1 MGTLE
6 RGSRQAEQAANS
18 RPVGWLARAGM
29 TARGVVYIL
38 IGLLTLALAQGRST
52 EVDQKGAMKQL
63 LAHPYGKVLLVAMI
77 IGFAG
82 YAFWRLTEAA
92 FGVTG
97 EGMDAGPRIQSL
109 VRGLIYAALAV
120 SGLALLRGSSSSQAG
135 QQREITAR
143 VMQHTGGRWL
153 VGTVGVVIAIVGLAL
168 AWEGLRRRFMRY
180 FPAGQLS
187 EGTRRL
193 VTVLGVVGNVARG
206 LVFAVVGTL
215 VVIAAVRFQP
225 SKAGGLDEALK
236 TLRDRN
242 DGELIL
248 IAVAIGLMAFGV
260 YGLLEA
266 RYRRV

>member
-6 RGSRQAEQAANS
+6 RGADQVERAANS
-18 RPVGWLARAGM
+18 RPVGWAARAGL
-29 TARGVVYIL
+29 TARGFVYL
-38 IGLLTLALAQGRST
+38 LLGLLTLALAQGRHA

-63 LAHPYGKVLLVAMI
+63 LAHPYGKILVIAMI
-77 IGFAG
+77 VGFAG
-82 YAFWRLTEAA
+82 YAIWRLSEAA

-97 EGMDAGPRIQSL
+97 EGKKVGPRIQSL
-109 VRGLIYAALAV
+109 VRGLIYAGLAV
-120 SGLALLRGSSSSQAG
+120 TGYALLHGSSSSQAG

-153 VGTVGVVIAIVGLAL
+153 VGTVGVVIAIVGLVL
-168 AWEGLRRRFMRY
+168 AWEGLRLRFMRY
-180 FPAGQLS
+180 FPVGSLS
-187 EGTRRL
+187 PSTRRL
-193 VTVLGVVGNVARG
+193 VEVLGWVGNIARG

-215 VVIAAVRFQP
+215 VVVAAVQFQP
-225 SKAGGLDEALK
+225 SKAGGLDAALK

-242 DGELIL
+242 DGQVILLAISVGL
-248 IAVAIGLMAFGV
+248 IAFGL